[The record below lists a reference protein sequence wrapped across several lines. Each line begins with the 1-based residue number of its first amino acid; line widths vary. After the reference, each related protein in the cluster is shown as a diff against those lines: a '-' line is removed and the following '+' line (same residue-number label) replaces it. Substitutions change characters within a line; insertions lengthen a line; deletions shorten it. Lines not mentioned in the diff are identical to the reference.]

1 MFYDNFLKLCN
12 QKGVAPTKVA
22 VETGGHKSD
31 ATRWKNGSVPTD
43 ARKVVIAEYFGIT
56 VDGLM
61 ADAEQKEKPTGEADG
76 LSEQWLELLKQAKR
90 LPKEE
95 EEVIFNA
102 CKLLIE
108 KANKK

>member
-43 ARKVVIAEYFGIT
+43 ARKVVIADYFGIT
-56 VDGLM
+56 VDELM
-61 ADAEQKEKPTGEADG
+61 ADAEEKEKPTGNADG
-76 LSEQWLELLKQAKR
+76 LTEVQREAMNLIMEMSDEQLKVFVAT
-90 LPKEE
+90 L
-95 EEVIFNA
+95 
-102 CKLLIE
+102 
-108 KANKK
+108 KAAQNK